1 LDSSS
6 LDFLKR
12 LLTTP
17 GPSGFETAAAKVW
30 REEASVFA
38 DHVEGD
44 VSGNSIAVLEGSGGP
59 RVMLAGHI
67 DEIGV
72 MVTHVDDDGFIYF
85 DGIGGW
91 DSQVLVGQRIRLLT
105 RNGHVVGVIGKKP
118 IHLMRGEERDKVT
131 KVHDLWLDIG
141 VRGKDAVKE
150 RGVRVGDPGVID
162 VPLIDFGNGII
173 ASRAIDNRIGAF
185 VVLEAL
191 RLLSRDKAAARV
203 AAVATVQEE
212 IGFYTGGGAAT
223 SAFHI
228 EPDVAIVVDVTF
240 AADAPGIDKKEVG
253 DHKLGG
259 GPVLTR
265 GSASHPLVFERLA
278 AVAERA
284 DIPFSITAAP
294 KYTSTDADGIFL
306 SRKGVATV
314 VLSVPNRYMHS
325 PNEMVD
331 TKDLESAA
339 QLIAAFCRDLQPGE
353 DFVHR

>member
-1 LDSSS
+1 MESTS

-12 LLTTP
+12 LLSTP
-17 GPSGFETAAAKVW
+17 GPSGFESAVAKVW
-30 REEASVFA
+30 RAEAGAFA
-38 DHVEGD
+38 DKVHGD
-44 VSGNSIAVLEGSGGP
+44 VSGNSVAVLENKSGP

-91 DSQVLVGQRIRLLT
+91 DPQVLVGQRIRLLT
-105 RNGHVVGVIGKKP
+105 RSGDVVGVIGKKP
-118 IHLMRGEERDKVT
+118 IHLIRGEERDKVS
-131 KVHDLWLDIG
+131 KVHDLWIDIG
-141 VRGKDAVKE
+141 VRGRDAVKGQ
-150 RGVRVGDPGVID
+150 GVRVGDPGVID
-162 VPLIDFGNGII
+162 VPLIDFGNGVI

-191 RLLSRDKAAARV
+191 RMLAQDRPGVHV

-223 SAFHI
+223 SAFQI

-240 AADAPGIDKKEVG
+240 AADAPGIEKKEVG

-278 AVAERA
+278 TIAEREN
-284 DIPFSITAAP
+284 IPFSITAAP

-331 TKDLESAA
+331 TRDLEAA
-339 QLIAAFCRDLQPGE
+339 ARLIAHFCRDLKPGE

>member
-1 LDSSS
+1 LDSGS

-12 LLTTP
+12 LLSTP
-17 GPSGFETAAAKVW
+17 GPSGFETGAAKLW
-30 REEASVFA
+30 RQEAASFA
-38 DHVEGD
+38 DSVEGD
-44 VSGNSIAVLEGSGGP
+44 VSGNSIAVLEGNGGP

-72 MVTHVDDDGFIYF
+72 MVTHVDDDGFLYF

-91 DSQVLVGQRIRLLT
+91 DPQVLVGQRIRLLT
-105 RNGHVVGVIGKKP
+105 RNGDVIGVIGKKP
-118 IHLMRGEERDKVT
+118 IHLMRDSEKEKVS
-131 KVHDLWLDIG
+131 KIHDLWIDVG
-141 VRGKDAVKE
+141 VRGKDAVKD

-173 ASRAIDNRIGAF
+173 ASRGIDNRIGAF

-191 RLLSRDKAAARV
+191 RLLAKEPPVARV
-203 AAVATVQEE
+203 TAVATVQEE

-223 SAFHI
+223 SAFQI

-240 AADAPGIDKKEVG
+240 ATDAPGVEKKEVG

-265 GSASHPLVFERLA
+265 GSASHPLVFERLSR
-278 AVAERA
+278 VAESE
-284 DIPFSITAAP
+284 DIPFSIVAAP

-331 TKDLESAA
+331 TKDLDAA
-339 QLIAAFCRDLQPGE
+339 ARLIAAFCRDLKPGE
-353 DFVHR
+353 DFIHR

>member
-1 LDSSS
+1 MESGS

-17 GPSGFETAAAKVW
+17 GPSGFETGVARIW
-30 REEASVFA
+30 REEASKFA
-38 DHVEGD
+38 DHVESD
-44 VSGNSIAVLEGSGGP
+44 VSGNSIAVLEGTGGP

-72 MVTHVDDDGFIYF
+72 MVTHVDDEGFVYF

-91 DSQVLVGQRIRLLT
+91 DPQVLVGQRIRLLT
-105 RNGHVVGVIGKKP
+105 RGGDVIGVIGKKP
-118 IHLMRGEERDKVT
+118 IHLMRGEERDKVS
-131 KVHDLWLDIG
+131 KIHDLWLDVG

-162 VPLIDFGNGII
+162 APLIDFGNGVI

-191 RLLSRDKAAARV
+191 RLLSQNKAAARV
-203 AAVATVQEE
+203 ASVATVQEE

-240 AADAPGIDKKEVG
+240 AADAPGIEKKEVG

-278 AVAERA
+278 EVAEREN
-284 DIPFSITAAP
+284 IPFTITAAP

-331 TKDLESAA
+331 TRDLDAA
-339 QLIAAFCRDLQPGE
+339 ARLIAAFCRDLQAGE
-353 DFVHR
+353 NFIHR

>member
-1 LDSSS
+1 
-6 LDFLKR
+6 
-12 LLTTP
+12 
-17 GPSGFETAAAKVW
+17 
-30 REEASVFA
+30 
-38 DHVEGD
+38 
-44 VSGNSIAVLEGSGGP
+44 
-59 RVMLAGHI
+59 
-67 DEIGV
+67 
-72 MVTHVDDDGFIYF
+72 MVTHVDDDGFVYF

-91 DSQVLVGQRIRLLT
+91 DPQVLVGQRIRLLT
-105 RNGHVVGVIGKKP
+105 RGGHVVGVIGKKP
-118 IHLMRGEERDKVT
+118 IHLMRGEERDKVS
-131 KVHDLWLDIG
+131 KVHDLWIDVG
-141 VRGKDAVKE
+141 TRGKDAVKE

-162 VPLIDFGNGII
+162 VPLIDFGNGLI

-191 RLLSRDKAAARV
+191 RLLARQKPAARV
-203 AAVATVQEE
+203 TAVATVQEE

-223 SAFHI
+223 SAFQI

-240 AADAPGIDKKEVG
+240 AADAPGIEKKEVG

-278 AVAERA
+278 SVAEQHN
-284 DIPFSITAAP
+284 IPFTITAAP

-331 TKDLESAA
+331 TADLESAA
-339 QLIAAFCRDLQPGE
+339 ALIAHFCRDLKPGE

>member
-1 LDSSS
+1 MEPASF
-6 LDFLKR
+6 DFLKR
-12 LLTTP
+12 LLSTP
-17 GPSGFETAAAKVW
+17 GPSGFEAAVARVW
-30 REEASVFA
+30 RDEASGFA
-38 DHVEGD
+38 DHVVGD

-72 MVTHVDDDGFIYF
+72 MVTHVDDDGFVYF

-91 DSQVLVGQRIRLLT
+91 DPQVLVGQRIRLLT
-105 RNGHVVGVIGKKP
+105 RGGHVVGVVGKKP
-118 IHLMRGEERDKVT
+118 IHLMRGEERDKVS
-131 KVHDLWLDIG
+131 KVHDLWIDIG
-141 VRGKDAVKE
+141 TRGKDAVKE

-162 VPLIDFGNGII
+162 VPLIDFGNGLI

-191 RLLSRDKAAARV
+191 RLLARQKPAARV
-203 AAVATVQEE
+203 TAVATVQEE

-223 SAFHI
+223 SAFQI

-240 AADAPGIDKKEVG
+240 AADAPGIEKKEVG

-278 AVAERA
+278 SVAEQHN
-284 DIPFSITAAP
+284 IPFTITAAP

-331 TKDLESAA
+331 TADLESAA
-339 QLIAAFCRDLQPGE
+339 ALIAHFCRDLQPGE

>member
-1 LDSSS
+1 MEPASF
-6 LDFLKR
+6 DFLKR
-12 LLTTP
+12 LLSTP
-17 GPSGFETAAAKVW
+17 GPSGFEAAVARVW
-30 REEASVFA
+30 REEASGFA
-38 DHVEGD
+38 DHVVGD

-72 MVTHVDDDGFIYF
+72 MVTHVDDDGFVYF

-91 DSQVLVGQRIRLLT
+91 DPQVLVGQRIRLLT
-105 RNGHVVGVIGKKP
+105 RSGHVVGVIGKKP
-118 IHLMRGEERDKVT
+118 IHLMRGEERDKVS
-131 KVHDLWLDIG
+131 KVHDLWIDIG
-141 VRGKDAVKE
+141 TRGKDAVKE

-162 VPLIDFGNGII
+162 VPLIDFGNGLI

-191 RLLSRDKAAARV
+191 RMLAREKPAARV
-203 AAVATVQEE
+203 TAVATVQEE

-223 SAFHI
+223 SAFQI

-240 AADAPGIDKKEVG
+240 AADAPGIEKKEVG

-278 AVAERA
+278 SVAEQHN
-284 DIPFSITAAP
+284 IPFTITAAP

-331 TKDLESAA
+331 TGDLESAA
-339 QLIAAFCRDLQPGE
+339 ALIAHFCRDLQPGE